1 MTTAAPGRD
10 RAATGSPRR
19 AARASW
25 QPLAGVGLIAGLIVV
40 LDQISKALIVAAFGP
55 DAPVHGQALIPGI
68 LDLRYLENRGVAFG
82 LFQNGGWLL
91 ALIAATVIGVIL
103 VLVPR
108 LHAQPGGVPWFLLP
122 ALGLVLGGALGNLID
137 RVRLGYV
144 VDFLTPTFARVTLGD
159 TIYQFPTF
167 NVADSG
173 ITIGVLV
180 LLVGLLFTGEGG
192 HPAAGDTAPG
202 AAAPQEASMDDSDRP
217 VRMARLPG
225 ESTAPITPL
234 GLAGCLVVVGGL
246 WVWAVVRALQQRR
259 KRF

>member
-1 MTTAAPGRD
+1 LTTAAPGRD
-10 RAATGSPRR
+10 RATLAPPRR
-19 AARASW
+19 GARASW
-25 QPLAGVGLIAGLIVV
+25 QPLVGVGLIAALIVG
-40 LDQISKALIVAAFGP
+40 LDQITKALIVAAFGP

-68 LDLRYLENRGVAFG
+68 FELRYLENRGAAFG

-91 ALIAATVIGVIL
+91 ALIAAAVIVVIV

-108 LHAQPGGVPWFLLP
+108 LHARPEGMPWFLLP
-122 ALGLVLGGALGNLID
+122 ALGLLLGGAIGNLID
-137 RVRLGYV
+137 RVRVGYV

-173 ITIGVLV
+173 ITIGVLL
-180 LLVGLLFTGEGG
+180 LLVGMLFTGEGG
-192 HPAAGDTAPG
+192 HTAAGEAAPG
-202 AAAPQEASMDDSDRP
+202 TAAPKEATMAESDRP

-225 ESTAPITPL
+225 ENTAPITPL
-234 GLAGCLVVVGGL
+234 GLVGCLAAVGGI

-259 KRF
+259 RR